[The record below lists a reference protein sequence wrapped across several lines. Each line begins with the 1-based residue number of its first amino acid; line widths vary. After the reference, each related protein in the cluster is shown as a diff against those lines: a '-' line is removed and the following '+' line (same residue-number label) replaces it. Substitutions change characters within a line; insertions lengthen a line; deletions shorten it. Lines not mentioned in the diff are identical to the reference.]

1 MPGYGSALL
10 SITIILILTALTIFI
25 LYKIHTKG
33 IFEIRIPKIFRI
45 YCFKNYLSPEEKAAI

>member
-10 SITIILILTALTIFI
+10 SITIILILTALIIFI
-25 LYKIHTKG
+25 LYTLHTKG
-33 IFEIRIPKIFRI
+33 IIEIRIPKIFRI